1 MPDSGLKLIER
12 MNYSEFMNN
21 IVHNRA
27 GQFTGVTGLL
37 NQTEQEEFDQYM
49 DAASQVGAFEEL
61 DAADYYLFKSLMHE
75 PFLIF
80 PEGSRSYNEENGD
93 ITMKYVNPRFMQAY
107 LRPNDVILPI
117 NIVGGSDITD
127 GWKLSPATLGVSVA
141 KPYKVTAEMIENYE
155 TEGLNVMR
163 TIAALPNIKNVHFNE
178 DVQSR
183 RTQR

>member
-1 MPDSGLKLIER
+1 

-21 IVHNRA
+21 IIHNRA
-27 GQFTGVTGLL
+27 DNFTAVTNRL
-37 NQTEQEEFDQYM
+37 NENEWKELDQYLNTIKQNKAL
-49 DAASQVGAFEEL
+49 DEL

-107 LRPNDVILPI
+107 LRPGDVILPI
-117 NIVGGSDITD
+117 NIVGGSDITN

-141 KPYKVTAEMIENYE
+141 KPYKVTAQMIENYE

-163 TIAALPNIKNVHFNE
+163 TIAALPNIKNVHFDE

-183 RTQR
+183 KRRL